1 MSFFKDTINQI
12 NSSNYSVKMSMIKNQ
27 YEELVSSMFVWEES
41 TTRYG
46 IQATLLNSLLTDYYI
61 NNKKIN
67 IHKF

>member
-67 IHKF
+67 IQKF

>member
-1 MSFFKDTINQI
+1 
-12 NSSNYSVKMSMIKNQ
+12 
-27 YEELVSSMFVWEES
+27 MFIQEES